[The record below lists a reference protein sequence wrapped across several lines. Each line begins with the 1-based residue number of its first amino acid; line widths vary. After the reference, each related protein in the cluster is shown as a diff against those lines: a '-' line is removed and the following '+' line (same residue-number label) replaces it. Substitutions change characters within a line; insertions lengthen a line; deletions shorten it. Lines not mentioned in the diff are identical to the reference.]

1 MIKNRRKKI
10 KKIFAAL
17 AIGAILIGCGKKEA
31 PATTSNV
38 EEDNKIVIGVSPVPH
53 AEIINAL
60 EDEFKKAGL
69 EVETVVFDDYV
80 QPNLQL
86 ASGDI
91 DANYFQHKPYFDE
104 FISSHNLDLTSLGTV
119 HIEPLGVYSTKISSL
134 DELNDGDDVIIP
146 NDPSNAAR
154 ALILLDENG
163 VIKLK
168 DKTNLKSTEADIVEN
183 PKNLHFTAIDA
194 QNIPNVYKDAAIGII
209 NSNYAIGA
217 GINPKND
224 SIVIESSESPYANLV
239 AVRTEDKDKPKFK
252 KLMEVLQS
260 DATKNFLEIE
270 YKGSIFPA
278 FE

>member
-1 MIKNRRKKI
+1 M